1 VVLSRNGDVLAE
13 ARHTDLEIEVP
24 APVTLAEAERAA
36 DAFPG
41 HHTHPCR
48 GCFTCGPDREPG
60 DGLRIF
66 PGPLPDREL
75 VAAPWTPDANLA
87 DASGA
92 VLPEFAWA
100 ALDCPQLW
108 ALMVSDLG
116 EPEERAVTGTMTA
129 RIDSPLQA
137 ETAYVVMAWPVRREG
152 RKLIAGAA
160 ILSED
165 GRIMVVGEQR
175 AVVVPGQGVMLGVRA
190 PAA

>member
-1 VVLSRNGDVLAE
+1 
-13 ARHTDLEIEVP
+13 
-24 APVTLAEAERAA
+24 
-36 DAFPG
+36 
-41 HHTHPCR
+41 
-48 GCFTCGPDREPG
+48 
-60 DGLRIF
+60 
-66 PGPLPDREL
+66 

-92 VLPEFAWA
+92 VRPEFAWA

-137 ETAYVVMAWPVRREG
+137 ETAYVVIAWPVRREG